1 MASHPAKVR
10 LELPCGRPILYQIMH
25 SGSEGPVTVPEDGNH
40 PTVPGV
46 GVNVHGVT
54 ANHEVLVDHGVID
67 AVAAALLQGLVLE
80 VPDGIG
86 VAHAQGQDHEG
97 RREDGGWK
105 E

>member
-1 MASHPAKVR
+1 M
-10 LELPCGRPILYQIMH
+10 Y

-67 AVAAALLQGLVLE
+67 AVAAELILLPSILPMTRILF
-80 VPDGIG
+80 P
-86 VAHAQGQDHEG
+86 
-97 RREDGGWK
+97 W
-105 E
+105 